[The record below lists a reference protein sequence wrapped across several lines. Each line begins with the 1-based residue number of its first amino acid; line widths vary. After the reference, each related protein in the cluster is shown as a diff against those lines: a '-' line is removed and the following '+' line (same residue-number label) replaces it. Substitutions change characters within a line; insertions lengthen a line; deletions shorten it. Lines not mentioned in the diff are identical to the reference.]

1 MISLRWTMRLNNSG
15 GYLAQALDSA
25 QGGRAV
31 SQRELLAAFAEQ
43 GAAFCYPSA
52 LNPSLAAAWLN
63 VDAPELPDAQW
74 FLLAVKDGGVALYL
88 AGTEC
93 YRCETAVSAA
103 ALEAALDSYQPDGSF
118 FAFEDSSGAYKQAA
132 ALSLITPQTAL
143 VDAIGGEPVRG
154 AVRRVSGVEPW
165 VQPLRRREIHRPG
178 GHDLVHRDDAC
189 PVRHGGRTCELS
201 GIGAAGTLP
210 ERGGFA

>member
-1 MISLRWTMRLNNSG
+1 M
-15 GYLAQALDSA
+15 
-25 QGGRAV
+25 
-31 SQRELLAAFAEQ
+31 LAAFAEQ

-143 VDAIGGEPVRG
+143 VDAIAANPCEARFVASLASSLGFNPYGDAKYIDPAARP
-154 AVRRVSGVEPW
+154 RSP
-165 VQPLRRREIHRPG
+165 RRRMP
-178 GHDLVHRDDAC
+178 C
-189 PVRHGGRTCELS
+189 PSRRADV
-201 GIGAAGTLP
+201 
-210 ERGGFA
+210 